1 MISFVVVTA
10 WRTKGVCVQGTWQF
24 ISIARLRDPS
34 SRPHEVS
41 DDLESFFWVLLY
53 LVVKCRNARGI
64 NLAIQMQE
72 VFDQHTNI
80 DSTGMVTGGVEK
92 LACVRNA
99 KFDRTIVRALVQT
112 PCKGIIED
120 FRALFCDFYL
130 HLPSVPD
137 DSLGLF
143 YEADREDDPQVKEAC
158 KKLSSSRWV
167 LDMINGH
174 LACQWN
180 VDDDGSLHT
189 TILHPD
195 SVASRDLLKRKARDS
210 QDDVEENFNRRRK
223 GRFPPLTPANSKSS
237 GDCLW
242 SQRGPHI
249 RNGTCTTAESSSCG
263 APGASSSSVPSRGSR
278 LRT

>member
-1 MISFVVVTA
+1 MISFLVVTA
-10 WRTKGVCVQGTWQF
+10 RPAKGEWIQGTWQF

-53 LVVKCRNARGI
+53 LVVKCRNARPI
-64 NLAIQMQE
+64 NLVVQMQE
-72 VFDQHTNI
+72 VFDHHTNI
-80 DSTGMVTGGVEK
+80 DRTGVVTGGVEK

-143 YEADREDDPQVKEAC
+143 YEADREDDPQVKSAC
-158 KKLSSSRWV
+158 KKLSSSQWV

-174 LACQWN
+174 LAHQWN

-195 SVASRDLLKRKARDS
+195 SVASGDLLKRKARDS

-223 GRFPPLTPANSKSS
+223 GRLPPANSKSS
-237 GDCLW
+237 RDNIW

-249 RNGTCTTAESSSCG
+249 RIGTCTTAESSPRGGPS
-263 APGASSSSVPSRGSR
+263 ASSSSVPSRGSK
-278 LRT
+278 LGI